1 MNNLKENQRLCGFVV
16 TRVRENESLGGAFV
30 EMTHEKS
37 GAQLCFTDNGE
48 DNKLFCIGFKTL
60 PTDST
65 GVFHILE
72 HSVLCGSEKYPVREP
87 FVELLKSSMKTF
99 LNAMT
104 YPDKTIYP
112 ISSRN
117 TADFMNLTSVYLDAV
132 FAPAILKDKNIF
144 YQEGHHTELDGD
156 TPSYKGVVFNEMK
169 GAMSGVDD
177 NIEMGINSLLFP
189 NNCYR
194 FNSGGAPE
202 EIPDLTYEK
211 FIETYKKHYHPSNAR
226 IYLDG
231 DIPLCETL
239 TLIDSYLSRY
249 DAVPM
254 SFDISAAVS
263 ARAEKTEHFEVAEGE
278 DGEDKAILTVGKL
291 LCGFEDKRKLLA
303 AKVLCNALADSNEAP
318 LCRALLSSGLGE
330 DLSLYV
336 SDGIAQVSVI
346 LQVRNMNDADSGKV
360 IDLVRNTA
368 RSLIE
373 RGLDRDALRAAIN
386 RIAFRLRQTPEP
398 QGLYR
403 ASAAYDSWMYGGDP
417 LLYLDNEKEADALRA
432 MLDGDGYEKLL
443 AEMLLDD
450 NVAILHMLPSTTLG
464 DEKREREAAR
474 LAKEVGAMSE
484 DKKAAL
490 RRANEELALWQ
501 KTPDT
506 AEQLATLPTLPLSQ
520 IGEMPEIT
528 ATVESEI
535 SGVKLLYHPVK
546 TSGITYI
553 SLYFSLCD
561 LTLDKLS
568 AAALLPALFGELPT
582 KNYSV
587 AAIQQQIK
595 TYIGAVSYDLGVHNR
610 DGETARCTPCLTV
623 RASVL
628 DENVPRAL
636 ELIEEVLLRTDLR
649 STDAIREIVLQED
662 EYAKQ
667 EAIMS
672 GHSLAAS
679 AVGAHFSAR
688 GAVNEAIRGFSS
700 IRYLRKLAKNFER
713 EIGALC
719 DLLCRVQADSLCR
732 ARLTA
737 SVTSSEPQDVCAIVN
752 ALPEGTPLADGAE
765 YKTELPYKMGICVPA
780 GISFAARGYHL
791 DKMGLRAGGERAVAD
806 KILSLDYLW
815 NEVRVQGGAYG
826 VGMQTGRDGVM
837 LCYSYRDPSPLR
849 TLGVFGKMADY
860 LDAFCNSGEA
870 VDKYVISAVSST
882 EPLVTPAA
890 RGHGAD
896 ERYFLGIGKE
906 ELARRRAEM
915 VSTNIDSLRAAAP
928 SLRAMRDEGAV
939 CVVGFADA
947 LKGCDGLEI
956 IEL

>member
-1 MNNLKENQRLCGFVV
+1 MNDLKENQRLCGFIV
-16 TRVRENESLGGAFV
+16 TRVRERESLGGAFV

-37 GAQLCFTDNGE
+37 GASLCFSDNGE

-112 ISSRN
+112 VSSRN

-144 YQEGHHTELDGD
+144 YQEGHHVELDGD

-177 NIEMGINSLLFP
+177 NIEIGINSLLFP

-202 EIPDLTYEK
+202 EIPDLTYEQ
-211 FIETYKKHYHPSNAR
+211 FIKTYKKHYHPSNAL

-231 DIPLCETL
+231 DIPLVETL
-239 TLIDSYLSRY
+239 TLIDSYLSRF
-249 DAVPM
+249 DAAPV
-254 SFDISAAVS
+254 SLDIEPSVS
-263 ARAEKTEHFEVAEGE
+263 ARVERTEYFEVAEGE
-278 DGEDKAILTVGKL
+278 DGENKAILTVGKL

-330 DLSLYV
+330 DLSLYL
-336 SDGIAQVSVI
+336 SDGIAQTALI
-346 LQVRNMNDADSGKV
+346 LQVRNMNDADSDKV
-360 IDLVRNTA
+360 IAIIRDTA

-373 RGLDRDALRAAIN
+373 GGLDRGALRASIN

-403 ASAAYDSWMYGGDP
+403 ASAAFDSWLYGGDP
-417 LLYLDNEKEADALRA
+417 MLYLDNEGEADALRA
-432 MLDGDGYEKLL
+432 MLEDDTFEKLL

-450 NVAILHMLPSTTLG
+450 KVAILHMLPSATLG
-464 DEKREREAAR
+464 AEKREREAAR
-474 LAKEVGAMSE
+474 LANELAAMSE
-484 DKKAAL
+484 DEKAEL
-490 RRANEELALWQ
+490 RREGAALALWQ
-501 KTPDT
+501 QTPDT

-520 IGEMPEIT
+520 IGDMPELT
-528 ATVESEI
+528 RTELGEI
-535 SGVKLLYHPVK
+535 AGVKLLYHPVK

-561 LTLDKLS
+561 LTLDELS
-568 AAALLPALFGELPT
+568 AAALLPALFGELST
-582 KNYSV
+582 ENYSV
-587 AAIQQQIK
+587 AALQQEIK
-595 TYIGAVSYDLGVHNR
+595 TYIGAVSYDLGVHSR
-610 DGETARCTPCLTV
+610 DGVVDKCTPCLTV
-623 RASVL
+623 RISVL
-628 DENVPRAL
+628 DENIGKAL

-667 EAIMS
+667 EAVMS

-700 IRYLRKLAKNFER
+700 IRYLRTLAKNFDGEV
-713 EIGALC
+713 GALC
-719 DLLCRVQADSLCR
+719 DLLCRIQKNSLCR

-737 SVTSSEPQDVCAIVN
+737 SVTSSEPRRVDAIIN
-752 ALPEGTPLADGAE
+752 ALPEGVALADGAE
-765 YKTELPYKMGICVPA
+765 YKTALPYKMGISVPA
-780 GISFAARGYHL
+780 GISFAACGYHL
-791 DKMGLRAGGERAVAD
+791 SRIGERAGGARGVAD

-837 LCYSYRDPSPLR
+837 LCYSYRDPSPVR
-849 TLGVFGKMADY
+849 TLGVFGKMAEHIE
-860 LDAFCNSGEA
+860 AFCDRGEEI
-870 VDKYVISAVSST
+870 DKYVISAVAST
-882 EPLVTPAA
+882 EPLATPAA

-896 ERYFLGIGKE
+896 ERYFLGIGE
-906 ELARRRAEM
+906 AELSRRRAEM
-915 VSTNIDSLRAAAP
+915 IATDAAALRAIAP